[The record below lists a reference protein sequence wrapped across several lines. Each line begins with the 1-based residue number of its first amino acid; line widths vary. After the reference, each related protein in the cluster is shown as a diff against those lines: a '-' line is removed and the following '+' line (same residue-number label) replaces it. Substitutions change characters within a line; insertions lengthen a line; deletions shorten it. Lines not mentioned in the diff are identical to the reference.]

1 METNVQTYISLGYVL
16 VRTEDKWMDD
26 DNLILMSKSEAIG
39 EMLKHLDAK
48 RKRLEEFPSGFAD
61 DWKFDE
67 REDWET
73 IDHWYDH
80 MRERAENGLSI
91 SLSQDDHL
99 YTKEVYV
106 PYVKS
111 ESTSRSIG
119 HIIFVS
125 QGGVVHDDEVVLYRR
140 REKAVTA
147 AMDFVDRKYEG
158 DDDSE
163 MLESARESARKL
175 VSMKLNEKEDLNILT
190 ILDPAETADR
200 T

>member
-16 VRTEDKWMDD
+16 VRTEDKWMDG
-26 DNLILMSKSEAIG
+26 DNLILMSKSVATA

-61 DWKFDE
+61 DWEFDE

-73 IDHWYDH
+73 ISHWHDH

-91 SLSQDDHL
+91 SLSQDEHIYL
-99 YTKEVYV
+99 KEIYV
-106 PYVKS
+106 PYTKS
-111 ESTSRSIG
+111 GSAGRPIG
-119 HIIFVS
+119 HIVFVS
-125 QGGVVHDDEVVLYRR
+125 QGGVVHDDEAVLYRQR
-140 REKAVTA
+140 NEAVAA

-158 DDDSE
+158 EDDSE

-200 T
+200 I